1 MIRAVEGRGAQCIDA
16 ACVVLQALGIQ
27 ASEGFL
33 GPLHAFS
40 SRRFKPD
47 AASTADHDCGLPGS
61 SGSRCVVEKM
71 VAVLMIPSIS
81 SPKFGFA
88 GQGGVETGEPPPSKL
103 SCCIANS

>member
-16 ACVVLQALGIQ
+16 ACGVLQTLGIQ

-40 SRRFKPD
+40 PRRFKPD
-47 AASTADHDCGLPGS
+47 VASTADHDCGLPGEFRFTLRGREDGCGAYDS
-61 SGSRCVVEKM
+61 FDQQSKIWFRCRR
-71 VAVLMIPSIS
+71 
-81 SPKFGFA
+81 
-88 GQGGVETGEPPPSKL
+88 VETGEPPPSKL